1 MLSVRVSGQ
10 LAREK
15 RLMVSFKVVLI
26 CLSLAVLSAC
36 AAQAPATNPSPPKS
50 TQERFSDRPGVT
62 VLAAAPAAAVQ
73 GQTLYVPV
81 YSEIFDSETNRA
93 FQLTVTLSLRNS
105 DRQQP
110 IVITALDY
118 YNSGGDRI
126 VTYLDAPIQLGPLAS
141 TEVVV
146 DRTNVTGG
154 VGANFIVAW
163 QSVAP
168 VSAPVI
174 EAVMISTA
182 SQQGMSFVS
191 PARVI
196 EELQP

>member
-1 MLSVRVSGQ
+1 
-10 LAREK
+10 
-15 RLMVSFKVVLI
+15 MVSFKVVLI

-36 AAQAPATNPSPPKS
+36 AAQAPATNPSPPQS
-50 TQERFSDRPGVT
+50 TQERFSDRRGVT

-81 YSEIFDSETNRA
+81 YSEIFDSDTNRA

-163 QSVAP
+163 QSAAP

>member
-1 MLSVRVSGQ
+1 
-10 LAREK
+10 
-15 RLMVSFKVVLI
+15 MVSLRLVLI
-26 CLSLAVLSAC
+26 GLSLGMLSAC
-36 AAQAPATNPSPPKS
+36 ATQTPATSPAP
-50 TQERFSDRPGVT
+50 TVPAQERFSDHPGVT
-62 VLAAAPAAAVQ
+62 VLAAAPAPAVQ

-81 YSEIFDSETNRA
+81 YSEIFDSEANRA

-105 DRQQP
+105 DRSQP
-110 IVITALDY
+110 ITITALDY

-126 VTYLDAPIQLGPLAS
+126 ITYLDEPIQLGPLAS

-146 DRTNVTGG
+146 DRTNVSGG

-168 VSAPVI
+168 VSDPVI
-174 EAVMISTA
+174 EAIMISTA

-191 PARVI
+191 PGRVI

>member
-1 MLSVRVSGQ
+1 
-10 LAREK
+10 
-15 RLMVSFKVVLI
+15 MVSLRLLLI
-26 CLSLAVLSAC
+26 GLSIGMLSAC
-36 AAQAPATNPSPPKS
+36 AAQTPATSPAP
-50 TQERFSDRPGVT
+50 TVPAQERFSDRPGVT
-62 VLAAAPAAAVQ
+62 VLAAAPAPAVQ

-105 DRQQP
+105 DRSHP

-126 VTYLDAPIQLGPLAS
+126 LTYLDAPIQLAPLAS

-146 DRTNVTGG
+146 DRTNVSGG

-168 VSAPVI
+168 VSDPVI
-174 EAVMISTA
+174 EAIMISTA

-191 PARVI
+191 SARVI

>member
-1 MLSVRVSGQ
+1 M
-10 LAREK
+10 A
-15 RLMVSFKVVLI
+15 SFRVVLI
-26 CLSLAVLSAC
+26 CLSLAMLSAC
-36 AAQAPATNPSPPKS
+36 ATQAPATNPVSTVS
-50 TQERFSDRPGVT
+50 TQERFGERPGVT

-81 YSEIFDSETNRA
+81 YSEIFDSEADRT

-105 DRQQP
+105 DRRQP
-110 IVITALDY
+110 IILTTLDY

-141 TEVVV
+141 IEVVV
-146 DRTNVTGG
+146 DRTNVAGG
-154 VGANFIVAW
+154 VGANFIVDW
-163 QSVAP
+163 QSAAP
-168 VSAPVI
+168 VSAPVV

-182 SQQGMSFVS
+182 SQQGLSFVS

-196 EELQP
+196 DELQP

>member
-1 MLSVRVSGQ
+1 
-10 LAREK
+10 
-15 RLMVSFKVVLI
+15 MVSLRVVLI
-26 CLSLAVLSAC
+26 GLSLGMLSAC
-36 AAQAPATNPSPPKS
+36 APQAPATSPAP
-50 TQERFSDRPGVT
+50 TVPAQERFSERPGIT

-81 YSEIFDSETNRA
+81 YSEIFDSEANRA

-105 DRQQP
+105 DRAQP
-110 IVITALDY
+110 IVITTLDY

-126 VTYLDAPIQLGPLAS
+126 ATYLDAPIQLGPLAS

-146 DRTNVTGG
+146 DRTNTTGG
-154 VGANFIVAW
+154 VGANFIVEW
-163 QSVAP
+163 QAAAP
-168 VSAPVI
+168 VSEPIV

-196 EELQP
+196 AALQP

>member
-1 MLSVRVSGQ
+1 MPWKEL
-10 LAREK
+10 
-15 RLMVSFKVVLI
+15 LI
-26 CLSLAVLSAC
+26 SLSLGMLAAC
-36 AAQAPATNPSPPKS
+36 APQAPATSPSPPLS
-50 TQERFSDRPGVT
+50 AQERFGERPGVT
-62 VLAAAPAAAVQ
+62 VLAAAPASAVQ

-105 DRQQP
+105 DRNQP
-110 IVITALDY
+110 IVLTTLDY
-118 YNSGGDRI
+118 YNSGGDRL

-146 DRTNVTGG
+146 DRSNTTGG
-154 VGANFIVAW
+154 VGANFIVEW
-163 QSVAP
+163 QSAAP
-168 VSAPVI
+168 VSAPVV

-196 EELQP
+196 EDLPAQ

>member
-1 MLSVRVSGQ
+1 MAWVKGL
-10 LAREK
+10 
-15 RLMVSFKVVLI
+15 LI
-26 CLSLAVLSAC
+26 SLSLGLLSAC
-36 AAQAPATNPSPPKS
+36 TAQAPAPSPTP
-50 TQERFSDRPGVT
+50 TVPAQEGLSERPGVT
-62 VLAAAPAAAVQ
+62 ILAAAPTPAVQ

-81 YSEIFDSETNRA
+81 YSEIFDSEANRA

-105 DRQQP
+105 DRRQP
-110 IVITALDY
+110 IVINTIDY
-118 YNSGGDRI
+118 YDSGGDRL

-146 DRTNVTGG
+146 ERTNVAGG
-154 VGANFIVAW
+154 VGANFIVEW

-168 VSAPVI
+168 VSDPVI

-182 SQQGMSFVS
+182 SQQGISFVS

>member
-1 MLSVRVSGQ
+1 MPWKEL
-10 LAREK
+10 
-15 RLMVSFKVVLI
+15 LI
-26 CLSLAVLSAC
+26 SLSLGMLSAC
-36 AAQAPATNPSPPKS
+36 AAQAPATSPSPPLS
-50 TQERFSDRPGVT
+50 AQERFSERPGVT

-81 YSEIFDSETNRA
+81 YSEIFDSEADRT

-105 DRQQP
+105 DRDQP
-110 IVITALDY
+110 ITITTLDY

-146 DRTNVTGG
+146 DRSNTTGG
-154 VGANFIVAW
+154 VGANFIVEW
-163 QSVAP
+163 QSAAP
-168 VSAPVI
+168 VSAPVV

-182 SQQGMSFVS
+182 SQQGLSFVS
-191 PARVI
+191 PARI
-196 EELQP
+196 IDTLPSK